1 LILSDSM
8 KSTAHIAIIR
18 PVTRV
23 GLRASTKEF
32 WHYREVLYFLVWRD
46 VKIRYKQTV
55 LGIAWAVL
63 PPLLTM
69 VAFTLFLGQLSG
81 ISPEG
86 LPYSVFVYSALIPWS
101 LFSRAL
107 VESSNSLVANQQL
120 LTKIYFPRVFL
131 PIAPILTGL
140 LDFGLALLILLAMM
154 LWHGVTLGA
163 SLIMIVPL
171 TLLATTTAFT
181 VGIWL
186 SAINLRYRDV
196 RHTLPFV
203 SQLWFIA
210 TPVVYSSSII
220 DDRWRGWYAIN
231 PMVGVIDGF
240 RWSLLGLEGS
250 MGNNMPFS
258 VTIVLIMLAVGLRY
272 FNANERRFA
281 DVV

>member
-1 LILSDSM
+1 MI
-8 KSTAHIAIIR
+8 
-18 PVTRV
+18 
-23 GLRASTKEF
+23 
-32 WHYREVLYFLVWRD
+32 
-46 VKIRYKQTV
+46 
-55 LGIAWAVL
+55 
-63 PPLLTM
+63 
-69 VAFTLFLGQLSG
+69 AFTLFLGQLSG

-86 LPYSVFVYSALIPWS
+86 LPYSVFIYSALIPWH

-120 LTKIYFPRVFL
+120 LSKVYFPRVFL

-140 LDFGLALLILLAMM
+140 IDFGLALLILLAMM
-154 LWHGVTLGA
+154 LWHGIMPGP
-163 SLIMIVPL
+163 SLVVILPL
-171 TLLATTTAFT
+171 TLLATMTALT

-220 DDRWRGWYAIN
+220 NDRWHGWYAIN
-231 PMVGVIDGF
+231 PMVGVIEGF
-240 RWSLLGLEGS
+240 RWALLGVEGTMGRSMPVSLL
-250 MGNNMPFS
+250 
-258 VTIVLIMLAVGLRY
+258 IVLIMLAAGLRY
-272 FNANERRFA
+272 FHANERRFA